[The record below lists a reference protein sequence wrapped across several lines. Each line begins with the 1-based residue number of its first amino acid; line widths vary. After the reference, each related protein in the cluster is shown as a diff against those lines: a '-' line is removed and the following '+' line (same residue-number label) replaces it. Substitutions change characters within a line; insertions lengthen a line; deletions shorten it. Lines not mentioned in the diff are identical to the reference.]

1 MAIRPFPASP
11 DWSARDRLVAAV
23 VVTYLVL
30 QLLVPAI
37 MLFRPRPQRF
47 GWQMFTSVP
56 VVPRLVLHRTTGRR
70 DTVDVNRYFAIR
82 RPEVALGGL
91 GLVASHVCRVTPDAV
106 LVEVKVPP
114 DSVPRLHPC
123 R

>member
-11 DWSARDRLVAAV
+11 EWSARDRLVAAV

-30 QLLVPAI
+30 QLLIPAI

-47 GWQMFTSVP
+47 GWQMFSSVP

-70 DTVDVNRYFAIR
+70 DTVDINRYFAIR
-82 RPEVALGGL
+82 RPELALGDL
-91 GLVASHVCRVTPDAV
+91 GFVMAHVCRVTPDAAQ
-106 LVEVKVPP
+106 VEVTVLP
-114 DSVPRLHPC
+114 DSAPRLQPC